1 MVVVMD
7 FEEFQILICTFYN
20 GVDYMNTA
28 NLTVRRLDESFS
40 LISGPLELLNSI
52 QDYLKVERAGAFFDP
67 LVKAGFKSKFDY
79 FTTIKNEK
87 LLVMNGHLN
96 LLGNFNISPHDFTQ
110 EFSNQELERFLNEM
124 CEILPFEPYDFQKN
138 AFIECIKSGKLLV
151 KACTGSGKSVIIS
164 LICEFFR
171 RKGKKGLLIVPNIN
185 LLTQFRNDI
194 GSYNLGELY
203 ENTRLI
209 GGGET
214 ERKFD
219 KSLTISTWQSLAG
232 YQDKLHEIDY
242 IIADEAH
249 KSSADVFKDIIN
261 NSQNCKYKLGLTGT
275 IPDDLCAKMQ
285 VVGLFGLPRTFITT
299 KQLIDRK
306 LATPIKI
313 NSLILNYTKEDKREF
328 NLQKTYPK
336 QMIFVKEHEPRTKF
350 VVKLMSKLKSTGNT
364 LGLYQHTIHGKL
376 LFTEIMKSLHP
387 EVEVLNK
394 HITGKKSFEFQRKHG
409 VYFLN
414 GEDDKLTRER
424 TRKILE
430 EDLFK
435 ITLENGDIVRLHSD
449 EKVLLSNG
457 DEITAG
463 ELTEDSDICDE
474 WLKNRR

>member
-1 MVVVMD
+1 MYV
-7 FEEFQILICTFYN
+7 LP

-28 NLTVRRLDESFS
+28 NTNLTVRKLDESFS

-79 FTTIKNEK
+79 FTTIKDNS
-87 LLVMNGHLN
+87 LLIMNGHLN
-96 LLGNFNISPHDFTQ
+96 LLGNFNLNPHDFTQ
-110 EFSNQELERFLNEM
+110 EYSNQELETFLNEM
-124 CEILPFEPYDFQKN
+124 CEIIPFEPYDFQKK
-138 AFIECIKSGKLLV
+138 AFLECVKRGKLLV

-194 GSYNLGELY
+194 GSYNLQELY

-232 YQDKLHEIDY
+232 YQNELSEIDY
-242 IIADEAH
+242 IMADEAH
-249 KSSADVFKDIIN
+249 KSSAEIFSEIVNK
-261 NSQNCKYKLGLTGT
+261 SEKCKYKFGLTGT
-275 IPDDLCAKMQ
+275 IPDDLSAKMQ

-313 NSLILNYTKEDKREF
+313 NSLILNYTQEDKREF

-336 QMIFVKEHEPRTKF
+336 QMVFIKEHEPRTKF
-350 VVKLMSKLKSTGNT
+350 VVKLMTKLKTTGNT

-376 LFTEIMKSLHP
+376 LFTEIMKSVHP

-394 HITGKKSFEFQRKHG
+394 NITGKKSFEFQQQYG

-414 GEDDKLTRER
+414 GEDDALTRER
-424 TRKILE
+424 TRIILE

-435 ITLENGDIVRLHSD
+435 ITLENGEIVRLHSN
-449 EKVLLSNG
+449 EIVQLTNG
-457 DEITAG
+457 DEITAS
-463 ELTEDSDICDE
+463 ELTEDSDICDK
-474 WLKNRR
+474 WLNSRNKKSA